1 MEEIWKDIE
10 GYEGLYQVS
19 NIGRVKSLTTGNLK
33 ALTLFKNSYH
43 KLVLY
48 KHNKQSTFYIHQL
61 VAKAFIHNPD
71 NKITI
76 NHIDG
81 NKLNNNVNNLEWT
94 TYLENMTHAIK
105 NNLIN
110 NVGESNRGSKLS
122 ESQVIEID
130 NIIKNKK
137 ISQEKIAKL
146 FNVNATTIHNIKYR
160 KKWKYLFTD

>member
-1 MEEIWKDIE
+1 
-10 GYEGLYQVS
+10 
-19 NIGRVKSLTTGNLK
+19 
-33 ALTLFKNSYH
+33 
-43 KLVLY
+43 
-48 KHNKQSTFYIHQL
+48 
-61 VAKAFIHNPD
+61 
-71 NKITI
+71 
-76 NHIDG
+76 
-81 NKLNNNVNNLEWT
+81 
-94 TYLENMTHAIK
+94 MTHAIK

-146 FNVNATTIHNIKYR
+146 FNVSGATINNIKYR